1 VGDKLMA
8 GMAGKIRINSTSK
21 IRKIKATQKKRIE
34 KGRRAENLGVNPH
47 SKGLVFSKSV
57 MYLNLQTLPKIR
69 RIADKIKVNSTTK
82 EKKIK
87 NSILMAKPL
96 FLIYK
101 I

>member
-1 VGDKLMA
+1 MVGDKLMA

-21 IRKIKATQKKRIE
+21 IRKIKAMQKNRIE

-57 MYLNLQTLPKIR
+57 LYLNLQTFPKTR
-69 RIADKIKVNSTTK
+69 RTEDKIKANNTMT

-87 NSILMAKPL
+87 NRI
-96 FLIYK
+96 
-101 I
+101 